1 MVNIASPEKIAQRR
15 ADILSA
21 AIEVFAAKGFH
32 NAGIAD
38 IAKLLDIGHGTIYRY
53 YKNKRDIFN
62 AILAQLLADMAE
74 VVQQEPP
81 LTNSLAEYQAQ
92 LERIAD
98 HMMRIFN
105 RDPRLAKI
113 AFYEALSVEGEVRN
127 SVEHFIAIFAQFT
140 EQYMKNGVDKGFLR
154 ADMDQAIAAKLITS
168 MMMEAVKQVAVG
180 DYSDSDIQHWRRE
193 IIQFVVGGLGVV
205 SE

>member
-38 IAKLLDIGHGTIYRY
+38 IARLLDIGHGTIYRY

-154 ADMDQAIAAKLITS
+154 ANMDQAIAAKLITS

-180 DYSDSDIQHWRRE
+180 DYSDNDIQHWRRE